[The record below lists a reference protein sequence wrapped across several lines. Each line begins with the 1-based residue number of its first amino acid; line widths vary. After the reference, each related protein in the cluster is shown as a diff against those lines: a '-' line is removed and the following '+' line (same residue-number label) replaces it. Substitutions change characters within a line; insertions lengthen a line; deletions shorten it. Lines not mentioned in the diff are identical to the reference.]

1 MKFYL
6 YNHQNKG
13 LAFAKALEAA
23 GWEWTARSDNVQAVF
38 TDVDVK
44 VRNKALLGFH
54 QRGAK
59 IFIYPHAARPN
70 LFNDFPGY
78 EPFLYTACQFV
89 VSEGHKEIM
98 RAYGHPHKLES
109 IGWSLCPIKPFK
121 ARASYRNVLF
131 APIHPNS
138 DGGMADIQM
147 QMNIDTYKKLLPL
160 VDAGEIDL
168 TVRLVRS
175 IPQNGLWEHPGVKFI
190 GGKLDLSYAEIDQA
204 DLVVSHQTFAF
215 LAVARG
221 VPTVMMGEYNSPVI
235 CERKVNAYPKSWDK
249 YKGLLMYPLDILVEA
264 DTRAL
269 FARAVFTD
277 VEIADWRARLIGEQ
291 FDPIKF
297 VEIVKSYM

>member
-1 MKFYL
+1 MKYYL

-13 LAFAKALEAA
+13 LAFVKALESA
-23 GWEWTARSDNVQAVF
+23 GWQWTARANEAQAVF
-38 TDVDVK
+38 TDVDIK
-44 VRNKALLGFH
+44 ARAKALLNFH
-54 QRGAK
+54 RRGVK
-59 IFIYPHAARPN
+59 IFVYPHAARPN

-78 EPFLYTACQFV
+78 EPFEYVTCQFV
-89 VSEGHKEIM
+89 VSEGHIEIM
-98 RAYGHPHKLES
+98 RAYGHPHKLEAV
-109 IGWSLCPIKPFK
+109 GWSLCPIKPFQ
-121 ARASYRNVLF
+121 ARANYRRVLF

-147 QMNIDTYKKLLPL
+147 KMNIDTYKKLLPL
-160 VDAGEIDL
+160 VDADEIDL
-168 TVRLVRS
+168 TVRHLNS
-175 IPQNGLWEHPGVKFI
+175 ISKNGLWEHPGVKFVS
-190 GGKLDLSYAEIDQA
+190 GNLDLSYTEIDQA

-235 CERKVNAYPKSWDK
+235 CERKVNTYPKSWDK
-249 YKGLLMYPLDILVEA
+249 YKGLLMYPLDILVES

-277 VEIADWRARLIGEQ
+277 VEIVDWRARLIGNP

-297 VEIVKSYM
+297 MQIVKRYI